1 MSPSDSTLSAIGIK
15 VETIRLEQE
24 LLIQTV
30 FAQGRLLS
38 QIHAA
43 LHPEE
48 PPKGETATALLKELI
63 EAVKSMHD
71 DIRRLPGFDPA
82 SHKAGHGA

>member
-1 MSPSDSTLSAIGIK
+1 MSPADATLPSIGIK

-24 LLIQTV
+24 LLVQTV
-30 FAQGRLLS
+30 FAQGRILS
-38 QIHAA
+38 QIHA
-43 LHPEE
+43 
-48 PPKGETATALLKELI
+48 ALLKELI

>member
-1 MSPSDSTLSAIGIK
+1 MSPADSTLSSIGIK
-15 VETIRLEQE
+15 VETIRLEQA

-30 FAQGRLLS
+30 FAQGRILS

-43 LHPEE
+43 LHPEN
-48 PPKGETATALLKELI
+48 PPQGESATALLKELI

-71 DIRRLPGFDPA
+71 DLRRMAGSSHEASGSGPA
-82 SHKAGHGA
+82 V

>member
-1 MSPSDSTLSAIGIK
+1 MSPADSTPSSIGITI
-15 VETIRLEQE
+15 ETIRLEQE

-30 FAQGRLLS
+30 FAQGRILS
-38 QIHAA
+38 QIHSA

-48 PPKGETATALLKELI
+48 PPQGKSATALLKELI

-71 DIRRLPGFDPA
+71 DLRRMAGSRHEASGNGPA
-82 SHKAGHGA
+82 A

>member
-1 MSPSDSTLSAIGIK
+1 MKALDSNLAALAEN
-15 VETIRLEQE
+15 VERVRLEQR
-24 LLIQTV
+24 LLIETV
-30 FAQGRLLS
+30 FAQGKILT

-48 PPKGETATALLKELI
+48 PPQGESATALLKELI

-71 DIRRLPGFDPA
+71 DLRTMAGSPHGEP
-82 SHKAGHGA
+82 KAGSGV